1 MSAPLQLPAE
11 PPPAVRRALEV
22 RDARARD
29 VASVRQGLHA
39 ARTAAEA
46 AVAQDRA
53 AYVAARDRGKPDP
66 GPATEQAARAR
77 LADLERRKAGEMVR
91 LATAE
96 DNLSAAVAEHVD
108 AWTQSVAKTW
118 ARADAASRR
127 AIEKFQETEEQRRA
141 IRMAAAWL
149 AQVQESGSLDS
160 RVRPVSDET
169 SLADA
174 RSADAQGT
182 PLN

>member
-77 LADLERRKAGEMVR
+77 LADLERREAGEMVR

-96 DNLSAAVAEHVD
+96 DNLRAAVAEHVD

>member
-1 MSAPLQLPAE
+1 MSAPLQLRVE

-29 VASVRQGLHA
+29 VASVRQDLHA

-53 AYVAARDRGKPDP
+53 AYVAARDRGKPGP

-77 LADLERRKAGEMVR
+77 LADLERREAGEMVR

-96 DNLSAAVAEHVD
+96 DDLRAAVAEHVD

-118 ARADAASRR
+118 ARGRMPRR
-127 AIEKFQETEEQRRA
+127 RGPREARGGRG
-141 IRMAAAWL
+141 AAAGDPCVCGL
-149 AQVQESGSLDS
+149 A
-160 RVRPVSDET
+160 RPSAGER
-169 SLADA
+169 LA
-174 RSADAQGT
+174 
-182 PLN
+182 